1 MDCAAFFRLFS
12 PKRRFLHTNPRCVDA
27 TTKAAVAWA
36 SPQPASRSQPA
47 HASERACSR
56 ASVVRP
62 RAASGSAAA
71 WPCQSRRSS
80 LRSLPPVQVLQ
91 WRRSAC
97 HARLTRW
104 RFQHRDRNVCN
115 SVADGLFEVC
125 QLVERRLQLLRPL
138 SLDIVERLLL
148 CSSCILPRAFSSS
161 NWRTCRAELT
171 RVCSVALLV
180 KIERQAC
187 SDLFGRCR
195 LHGGRRARC
204 PASLGPRSR
213 ARRARYRVH

>member
-1 MDCAAFFRLFS
+1 MRGS
-12 PKRRFLHTNPRCVDA
+12 NQ
-27 TTKAAVAWA
+27 VAL
-36 SPQPASRSQPA
+36 SASRQERMQLGGGPA
-47 HASERACSR
+47 H
-56 ASVVRP
+56 
-62 RAASGSAAA
+62 
-71 WPCQSRRSS
+71 
-80 LRSLPPVQVLQ
+80 
-91 WRRSAC
+91 
-97 HARLTRW
+97 
-104 RFQHRDRNVCN
+104 
-115 SVADGLFEVC
+115 GLFEVC

-138 SLDIVERLLL
+138 SLEIVERLLL

-213 ARRARYRVH
+213 ARRARCGVHAAGREVCSSQAGQKPVYCRGEPRVNTVARECRVAHHGASVRQIWSWLSSLSSRRLQPSAPHGVRCGLSA